1 MQNTS
6 PIGATTS
13 VTVKVLDA
21 PVVSATEQNQKPP
34 SASGT
39 VMEEPM
45 NHESTDPTQE
55 QELSSSPEPAAETTV
70 DQKPRKYVLST
81 GGDLFQS
88 LFAAEKTPPTSPG
101 SVASS
106 NTLMDPSSRKV
117 SPSDSETRAKGSP
130 TAVQDFAYPSPDNNH
145 VRNQLEVVEETTRM
159 ELLKQLKKK
168 TAAEEKASRK
178 AAKLAARTK
187 SLSADLK
194 SANATVQNRDVQLDL
209 AKTYANAM
217 SLSNFALRQA
227 VQDLSHELSRE
238 KSVIKSQETQ
248 SQGDTT
254 WSQQKQEHLQ
264 NHLELVGG
272 FSTNIYGPMADME
285 NASAE
290 SGQPLDDVEDRGST
304 QQASNRDSTSQP
316 EIKAEESEGQPKEKA
331 GGFFEKYGFDPAAL
345 SRIVNTV
352 IPTDQED
359 SEKED
364 TEESSGAEKAL
375 RKLKEHVMDSVAADP
390 GLAPMEAHQDSST
403 EGGPKCVRPEEEQI
417 ASGSS
422 YAEETED
429 QAEEAIADS
438 ATTNLEDK
446 TSDQDSLG
454 ESSDKEQ
461 VLEADDDD
469 SPPTIDDS
477 SPGSGCDQGQAAR
490 EPIADSIPKHDD
502 AQGMDSS
509 RDSPISGNCEF
520 SEAAGPAALWGILQ
534 SVQRDDGVEDEADAD
549 EEVAGV
555 FEVADPPTPEGIH
568 KSNQHDSEG
577 FDQEA
582 TGANAATVSEVEA
595 PGPATLWGILISEQK
610 SSGDN
615 SGNAFGQQAEA
626 NGAIALDKSESN
638 NFAGAQDEDLV
649 KLNGLPFDAYLP
661 DFNNNAI
668 KDTSTIGK
676 DRTPD
681 PRGSVNGDNTAVQ
694 EVEAPGPATLW
705 GILESDQESSDN
717 SSGDDAFGQ
726 QTDTNGT
733 VVLDESERNAFAGAQ
748 DQNFN
753 DDANDLYSVSDS
765 DNEAET
771 AEPPPTTDAST
782 IKEDRNLDP
791 NGSVNGDDTAVQEVE
806 APGPATLWGILKSD
820 CEPSADNPRDEKFE
834 EQAGANGDIII
845 DDSEGNAS
853 AEIQDQD
860 DAKLNN
866 FLHDHHTP
874 DINDEANELYNVSD
888 NEEEFAEPLAIN
900 NAPTVREAS
909 ISSPHDSVGSD
920 NIAVQDVNTQE
931 VVEEVNVD
939 TVGANTPDDAVEAAV
954 GPTGGLKCV
963 AEGDTESENGA
974 VEAAHLHDIVEVFGK
989 DTLIGAAEDLGE
1001 DATGF
1006 PKEESDEEHAASTAN
1021 TSDGSEDTILAL
1033 NDALPSAHPFPDTT
1047 ADKKKGPEEYETLEG
1062 PAESSRLDVTY
1073 EEVQSDEDRR
1083 VHDVATE
1090 SSRDITAE
1098 GDDANIGTV
1107 DADAQVLTS
1116 AGTLQA
1122 EEFDANPPT
1131 LKTNELTKGQRRNL
1145 ERKRAT
1151 AKKKEQAA
1159 TKRRLEEEAAKT
1171 PEVLARRLAEEDS
1184 KLGERRLA
1192 LQAARTQS
1200 WERMTTLASVLAA
1213 KGML

>member
-1 MQNTS
+1 MQNMS

-21 PVVSATEQNQKPP
+21 PVVSATEHNQKPP

-45 NHESTDPTQE
+45 NHEFTDPTQE

-145 VRNQLEVVEETTRM
+145 VRNQLEVVEETTRK

-194 SANATVQNRDVQLDL
+194 SANATVQNRDVQVGL
-209 AKTYANAM
+209 AKTYVNAM
-217 SLSNFALRQA
+217 ILSNVALRQA

-272 FSTNIYGPMADME
+272 FSTNIYGPMAE

-290 SGQPLDDVEDRGST
+290 SGQLLDDVEDRGST

-345 SRIVNTV
+345 SRIVNTM

-375 RKLKEHVMDSVAADP
+375 HKLKEHVVDSIAADP

-403 EGGPKCVRPEEEQI
+403 EGEPKCVRPEEEQI

-438 ATTNLEDK
+438 TTTNLEDK
-446 TSDQDSLG
+446 TPDQDSLG

-461 VLEADDDD
+461 VFEADDDD
-469 SPPTIDDS
+469 SPPTIEDS
-477 SPGSGCDQGQAAR
+477 IPGSDCDQGQAAR
-490 EPIADSIPKHDD
+490 EHIADSIPKHDD
-502 AQGMDSS
+502 IQGTDSG
-509 RDSPISGNCEF
+509 RDSPINGNCEF

-534 SVQRDDGVEDEADAD
+534 SIQRDDGVEDEADAG

-555 FEVADPPTPEGIH
+555 FEVADPPTPEGIY
-568 KSNQHDSEG
+568 KLDEG
-577 FDQEA
+577 FNQEA
-582 TGANAATVSEVEA
+582 ADANAATVSEAEA
-595 PGPATLWGILISEQK
+595 PGPATLWGILMSEQT

-615 SGNAFGQQAEA
+615 SGDDALGQQAEA
-626 NGAIALDKSESN
+626 NGATALDESESN
-638 NFAGAQDEDLV
+638 NFGGPQDEDLA
-649 KLNGLPFDAYLP
+649 KFNGLPFDAHLP
-661 DFNNNAI
+661 DFNNNANDLYGVSDGDDEAETAEPSTI
-668 KDTSTIGK
+668 IDTSTIGEAG
-676 DRTPD
+676 TLD
-681 PRGSVNGDNTAVQ
+681 PHGSVNGDNTAVQ
-694 EVEAPGPATLW
+694 GVEAPGPATLW
-705 GILESDQESSDN
+705 GILESDQESSGD
-717 SSGDDAFGQ
+717 SSGEDAFGQ

-733 VVLDESERNAFAGAQ
+733 VVLDESERNAFAEAQ
-748 DQNFN
+748 DQDFN

-765 DNEAET
+765 DEAET
-771 AEPPPTTDAST
+771 AEPSPTTDAST

-791 NGSVNGDDTAVQEVE
+791 NSSVNGDDAAVQEVE

-820 CEPSADNPRDEKFE
+820 CQPSADNPSDEKLG
-834 EQAGANGDIII
+834 EQAGANGDI
-845 DDSEGNAS
+845 
-853 AEIQDQD
+853 
-860 DAKLNN
+860 
-866 FLHDHHTP
+866 HTP
-874 DINDEANELYNVSD
+874 DINHEVNEPYNVSD
-888 NEEEFAEPLAIN
+888 NEEEFAEPIAIN
-900 NAPTVREAS
+900 NAPTIREAS
-909 ISSPHDSVGSD
+909 ISSPHDSIGSD
-920 NIAVQDVNTQE
+920 DIAVQEVNTQE
-931 VVEEVNVD
+931 VVIKVAVD

-954 GPTGGLKCV
+954 GPTGATGGLKCV
-963 AEGDTESENGA
+963 AEGDT
-974 VEAAHLHDIVEVFGK
+974 DIVEVFGK

-1001 DATGF
+1001 AASDATGF
-1006 PKEESDEEHAASTAN
+1006 SKEESDEEHAAFTPNA
-1021 TSDGSEDTILAL
+1021 SDGSEDTILAQ
-1033 NDALPSAHPFPDTT
+1033 NDALPSAHPFLDTT
-1047 ADKKKGPEEYETLEG
+1047 AKEKQGPE
-1062 PAESSRLDVTY
+1062 
-1073 EEVQSDEDRR
+1073 
-1083 VHDVATE
+1083 VHDVAIE

-1098 GDDANIGTV
+1098 GDDANVGAV
-1107 DADAQVLTS
+1107 GADAQVLTS

-1122 EEFDANPPT
+1122 AEFDVNPPT

-1145 ERKRAT
+1145 ERKRAS

-1159 TKRRLEEEAAKT
+1159 TKRRMEEEAAKT
-1171 PEVLARRLAEEDS
+1171 PEALAREENA
-1184 KLGERRLA
+1184 KVGERRLE
-1192 LQAARTQS
+1192 LQASRTQK

>member
-1 MQNTS
+1 MS
-6 PIGATTS
+6 SISATNS
-13 VTVKVLDA
+13 VTVRVLDA

-34 SASGT
+34 SATGT
-39 VMEEPM
+39 AMEEPV
-45 NHESTDPTQE
+45 NHNSTDATQG
-55 QELSSSPEPAAETTV
+55 TTV

-81 GGDLFQS
+81 GEDLFQS
-88 LFAAEKTPPTSPG
+88 LFPAEKSPPTSPG

-130 TAVQDFAYPSPDNNH
+130 TAVQDFAYPSPKNKH
-145 VRNQLEVVEETTRM
+145 VRGPLEIVEETTKK

-168 TAAEEKASRK
+168 TAAEGKASRK
-178 AAKLAARTK
+178 AAKLAARIK
-187 SLSADLK
+187 SLSAELK

-217 SLSNFALRQA
+217 SLSNVALRLA

-238 KSVIKSQETQ
+238 KSGIKSQETQ

-254 WSQQKQEHLQ
+254 RSQQKQEHLQ
-264 NHLELVGG
+264 NHLELVGD
-272 FSTNIYGPMADME
+272 FSTNIHGPMADME

-290 SGQPLDDVEDRGST
+290 SGQPLDDVEDRVST

-316 EIKAEESEGQPKEKA
+316 ETKAEESEGQPKEKA
-331 GGFFEKYGFDPAAL
+331 GGFFEKYGFDAAAL

-352 IPTDQED
+352 IPTDQEG

-364 TEESSGAEKAL
+364 TEESSDAEKAL
-375 RKLKEHVMDSVAADP
+375 NKLKEHVMDSVAADP

-403 EGGPKCVRPEEEQI
+403 EGEPKCVRPEEEQI

-429 QAEEAIADS
+429 QAEEATADS
-438 ATTNLEDK
+438 TTTNLEDK
-446 TSDQDSLG
+446 TPDQDSLG

-461 VLEADDDD
+461 VFEVDDDD
-469 SPPTIDDS
+469 SPPTVEDS
-477 SPGSGCDQGQAAR
+477 ISGSDCDQGQAAR

-509 RDSPISGNCEF
+509 RDSPINGNCES
-520 SEAAGPAALWGILQ
+520 SEAADPAALWGILE
-534 SVQRDDGVEDEADAD
+534 SVQRDDGVEDEADAG

-555 FEVADPPTPEGIH
+555 FEVTDPPTPEGVY
-568 KSNQHDSEG
+568 KSDEG

-582 TGANAATVSEVEA
+582 ADANAATVSEAEA
-595 PGPATLWGILISEQK
+595 PGPATLWGILMSEQT

-615 SGNAFGQQAEA
+615 SGDDALGQQAET
-626 NGAIALDKSESN
+626 NGATALDESESN
-638 NFAGAQDEDLV
+638 NFGAQDEVLA
-649 KLNGLPFDAYLP
+649 KFNGLRFAHLP
-661 DFNNNAI
+661 DFNNNANDLNGVSDGDDMAETAEPSTI
-668 KDTSTIGK
+668 IDTSTIGE
-676 DRTPD
+676 DGTLD
-681 PRGSVNGDNTAVQ
+681 PHRPVNGDNTAVQ

-705 GILESDQESSDN
+705 GILESDQESSVD
-717 SSGDDAFGQ
+717 SSSEDAFGQ

-733 VVLDESERNAFAGAQ
+733 VVLDESERNAFAEAQ
-748 DQNFN
+748 DQGFN

-765 DNEAET
+765 DNEAEI
-771 AEPPPTTDAST
+771 AEPSPTTNAST

-791 NGSVNGDDTAVQEVE
+791 NGSVNGHDTAVQEVE

-820 CEPSADNPRDEKFE
+820 CQPSADNLSDEKLG
-834 EQAGANGDIII
+834 EQAGANGDIVL

-853 AEIQDQD
+853 AETQDQD
-860 DAKLNN
+860 DAELNG

-874 DINDEANELYNVSD
+874 DFNDEANELYNVSD
-888 NEEEFAEPLAIN
+888 NEEEFTRPIAIN

-920 NIAVQDVNTQE
+920 DIAVQEVNTQE
-931 VVEEVNVD
+931 VVMEVAVD

-963 AEGDTESENGA
+963 AEGDT
-974 VEAAHLHDIVEVFGK
+974 DIVEVLGK
-989 DTLIGAAEDLGE
+989 DTLTGAAEDLDGAAS

-1006 PKEESDEEHAASTAN
+1006 LKEESDEEHAAFTAN
-1021 TSDGSEDTILAL
+1021 ASDGSEDTILAQ
-1033 NDALPSAHPFPDTT
+1033 NDALPSTHPFPDTT
-1047 ADKKKGPEEYETLEG
+1047 ATEKQGPEWK
-1062 PAESSRLDVTY
+1062 
-1073 EEVQSDEDRR
+1073 
-1083 VHDVATE
+1083 VHDVAIE

-1098 GDDANIGTV
+1098 GDDANIGTL
-1107 DADAQVLTS
+1107 DADAQVLAS

-1122 EEFDANPPT
+1122 EEVDVNPPT

-1145 ERKRAT
+1145 ERKRAS

-1159 TKRRLEEEAAKT
+1159 TKRRMEEEAAKT
-1171 PEVLARRLAEEDS
+1171 PEALAREENA
-1184 KLGERRLA
+1184 KVGERRLK
-1192 LQAARTQS
+1192 LQAFRIQK

-1213 KGML
+1213 EGML